1 MTENVST
8 ETQTSPTAEYEPLK
22 VDFTPTPAV
31 VPLIAWTWNT
41 PVIPQFYWNVYSA
54 EQRIKQICLEIG
66 RIQEYLNYF
75 AAHYNKMS
83 GYLNKRID
91 KLTAAMYAEVERLDK
106 AIEEE
111 NKARKLADDLLQKGL
126 DAEIARAKAAE
137 FVLQQNID
145 TNTTLIEDEE
155 KRAKDAE
162 EKLTTDLHDETAA
175 RIAEDKKISDTV
187 ETNRQHAEEVD
198 TQLFDSI
205 RTEANL
211 RKNADNLLNDRID
224 KETEERKADDASINT
239 RINDEHAERVKTD
252 NELDKRITNNQQDI
266 EHEVERAKSAETNL
280 NDALERE
287 IDARVDTDRSLEN
300 SIDANERASKERD
313 NKLQGNIDAN
323 DADSKNRDKQLQ
335 ANIDAEITNRGN
347 AENAINDRITN
358 EVNDR
363 KADDASINTRIDK
376 EVEERKNDV
385 TNLNTRVDTEQTD
398 RVKADNALDKRA
410 TDNAQAIEHETER
423 AKSAETNLND
433 ALEREVDARKDD
445 TRNLENQIDKANND
459 SKSRDGVLQSHIE
472 EEATKR
478 ATEDNKKV
486 SVTNIKAAENSR
498 ITVKTSNENTENATV
513 TIGDTFNADFNK
525 VNTDIETEKQRAI
538 AKENELIGKVEH
550 ETQERQTETTAL
562 NAEVAKRPTLDK
574 FIAGDNIILTPDIDK
589 TTLTIH
595 ATTDENKVNDLAD
608 AKLENYKATVKDLI
622 EERVV
627 DYIPK
632 NSLIAG
638 AHIEIKKDYPNYVI
652 SVPDSDF
659 TDMWHVVNDNN
670 TNIKE
675 VREDIKNIDEQL
687 KSTIDKYNLNKHL
700 TAGENII
707 ITPNE
712 DATNLTISAKNGVDA
727 DTLKD
732 MQQNIGKNHNNIE
745 NLQSDMSSLIANS
758 NIHGDK
764 YIKVEKTSDNNNRLE
779 YNLSFDDSYATSAEP
794 DSLLTLIKK
803 DVLGDVST
811 TVQQK
816 IPELLQTAVK
826 HGDGILINKGSDDI
840 TISNNAIKTIVYN
853 YNNFTKLEN
862 AISIV
867 MDNPNLQP
875 EPFFYMKIPFDTNA
889 KNIYIQPKFYYD
901 LDSVTTPE
909 KILEAYYT
917 INKLDVKT
925 LYSKINNIIYVIAHI
940 KNKDTNIKFILPDIV
955 VTSIYQ

>member
-1 MTENVST
+1 MTEHIET
-8 ETQTSPTAEYEPLK
+8 GTQTSPTAEYEPLK

-31 VPLIAWTWNT
+31 VPLVAWTWNT

-91 KLTAAMYAEVERLDK
+91 KLTAAMYAEIERLDK

-111 NKARKLADDLLQKGL
+111 NKARKLADELLQKGL

-137 FVLQQNID
+137 IVLQQNID
-145 TNTTLIEDEE
+145 TNTSLIEDEE

-162 EKLTTDLHDETAA
+162 EKLTTDLHDETNA
-175 RIAEDKKISDTV
+175 RIAEDKKITDTV

-211 RKNADNLLNDRID
+211 RKNADNVLNDRID
-224 KETEERKADDASINT
+224 KETEERKDSDTSINA
-239 RINDEHAERVKTD
+239 RIDDEHAERVKAD
-252 NELDKRITNNQQDI
+252 NYLGMRVGDNKQAI
-266 EHEVERAKSAETNL
+266 EHEVERAKSAENNL

-287 IDARVDTDRSLEN
+287 IDARIDTDRSLEN
-300 SIDANERASKERD
+300 TIDTNDRASKERD

-323 DADSKNRDKQLQ
+323 DDASKDRDKQLQ

-347 AENAINDRITN
+347 AENAINNRITN
-358 EVNDR
+358 EINDR
-363 KADDASINTRIDK
+363 KADDASINKRIDK
-376 EVEERKNDV
+376 EIEERKNDIV
-385 TNLNTRVDTEQTD
+385 SLNTRVDTEQTE
-398 RVKADNALDKRA
+398 RVKATNSLDKRV
-410 TDNAQAIEHETER
+410 TDNAQSIEHETER

-433 ALEREVDARKDD
+433 ALEREVDARQDD

-472 EEATKR
+472 DEATKR

-608 AKLENYKATVKDLI
+608 ARLENYKATVKDLI

-632 NSLIAG
+632 DSLVAG
-638 AHIEIKKDYPNYVI
+638 THIKIDKNYPYYTI
-652 SVPDSDF
+652 SVPDNDF
-659 TDMWHVVNDNN
+659 TDIWKKVNNNSADVNRLNNDIPRIDN
-670 TNIKE
+670 E
-675 VREDIKNIDEQL
+675 L
-687 KSTIDKYNLNKHL
+687 KQKINDYELNKYL

-732 MQQNIGKNHNNIE
+732 MQQNIGKNHTNIE

-758 NIHGDK
+758 NIHGDN

-779 YNLSFDDSYATSAEP
+779 YNLSFNDSYATSVEP

-803 DVLGDVST
+803 DVLKGASDVIEQE
-811 TVQQK
+811 V
-816 IPELLQTAVK
+816 PEMVNKSIIQ
-826 HGDGILINKGSDDI
+826 GDGISLTKGSNGI
-840 TISNNAIKTIVYN
+840 TISNKNTIKKIEIHSSFNPNANRVDIQIEAFDAIMLIHSLNYFIQVVPKTICDSVLSAYIDFSSEEGYVLHVN
-853 YNNFTKLEN
+853 
-862 AISIV
+862 
-867 MDNPNLQP
+867 
-875 EPFFYMKIPFDTNA
+875 
-889 KNIYIQPKFYYD
+889 KNILAENIEFTAFVF
-901 LDSVTTPE
+901 L
-909 KILEAYYT
+909 L
-917 INKLDVKT
+917 
-925 LYSKINNIIYVIAHI
+925 NNY
-940 KNKDTNIKFILPDIV
+940 F
-955 VTSIYQ
+955 

>member
-137 FVLQQNID
+137 VVLQQNID

-198 TQLFDSI
+198 AQLFDSI

-498 ITVKTSNENTENATV
+498 ITVKTSNENTDNATV

-589 TTLTIH
+589 TTLTI
-595 ATTDENKVNDLAD
+595 
-608 AKLENYKATVKDLI
+608 
-622 EERVV
+622 
-627 DYIPK
+627 
-632 NSLIAG
+632 
-638 AHIEIKKDYPNYVI
+638 
-652 SVPDSDF
+652 
-659 TDMWHVVNDNN
+659 
-670 TNIKE
+670 
-675 VREDIKNIDEQL
+675 
-687 KSTIDKYNLNKHL
+687 
-700 TAGENII
+700 
-707 ITPNE
+707 
-712 DATNLTISAKNGVDA
+712 SAKNGVDA

-779 YNLSFDDSYATSAEP
+779 YNLSFNDSYATSVEP

-826 HGDGILINKGSDDI
+826 HGDGILINKGTDDI
-840 TISNNAIKTIVYN
+840 TISNNAIKTIVYK

-862 AISIV
+862 GLSIV
-867 MDNPNLQP
+867 MDNPNLP
-875 EPFFYMKIPFDTNA
+875 LEPFFYMKIPFDTNA
-889 KNIYIQPKFYYD
+889 KNIYIQPKLYYD
-901 LDSVTTPE
+901 LDSFTTPE

-917 INKLDVKT
+917 INQLDVKT
-925 LYSKINNIIYVIAHI
+925 LYSKIKNIIYVIAHI
-940 KNKDTNIKFILPDIV
+940 KNKDNNIKFVLPDIV

>member
-1 MTENVST
+1 MTENINT

-31 VPLIAWTWNT
+31 VPLVAWTWNT

-111 NKARKLADDLLQKGL
+111 NKARKLADELLQKGL

-137 FVLQQNID
+137 VVLQQNID

-155 KRAKDAE
+155 KRARDAE
-162 EKLTTDLHDETAA
+162 EKLTTDLHDETTA

-198 TQLFDSI
+198 AQLFDSI
-205 RTEANL
+205 RTEANI
-211 RKNADNLLNDRID
+211 RKNADNVLSDRID
-224 KETEERKADDASINT
+224 KETEERKADDASINN
-239 RINDEHAERVKTD
+239 RIDNEHAERVKAD
-252 NELDKRITNNQQDI
+252 NELNKRITDNQQDI

-300 SIDANERASKERD
+300 SIDANDRASKERD
-313 NKLQGNIDAN
+313 NKLQGNIDSN
-323 DADSKNRDKQLQ
+323 DNASKERDKQLQ
-335 ANIDAEITNRGN
+335 ANINAEITNRGN

-363 KADDASINTRIDK
+363 KADDASINARIDK
-376 EVEERKNDV
+376 GVEERKNDV
-385 TNLNTRVDTEQTD
+385 TKLNTRVDTEQTD

-433 ALEREVDARKDD
+433 ALEREVDARQDD
-445 TRNLENQIDKANND
+445 TRNLENAIDKANKDSENRDNALQDDIDAEIEKRENADKDFDERIDMNKYDIKEIKTTIEND
-459 SKSRDGVLQSHIE
+459 HTKNSNDVLNLYEEVWKRPKLINIKSAKPSHITIQRDKDDTDS
-472 EEATKR
+472 ATL
-478 ATEDNKKV
+478 
-486 SVTNIKAAENSR
+486 
-498 ITVKTSNENTENATV
+498 
-513 TIGDTFNADFNK
+513 TIGDTFSADFDK
-525 VNTDIETEKQRAI
+525 VNNDIEVEKQRAI

-574 FIAGDNIILTPDIDK
+574 FIAGNNITLTPDVDK
-589 TTLTIH
+589 TT
-595 ATTDENKVNDLAD
+595 
-608 AKLENYKATVKDLI
+608 
-622 EERVV
+622 
-627 DYIPK
+627 
-632 NSLIAG
+632 
-638 AHIEIKKDYPNYVI
+638 
-652 SVPDSDF
+652 
-659 TDMWHVVNDNN
+659 
-670 TNIKE
+670 
-675 VREDIKNIDEQL
+675 
-687 KSTIDKYNLNKHL
+687 
-700 TAGENII
+700 
-707 ITPNE
+707 
-712 DATNLTISAKNGVDA
+712 LTISAKNGDVSKDDFYKLQSKVITIQDDTNINTSFREGLKINAGENITINHEPNSPEFTINAKNSVDA

-732 MQQNIGKNHNNIE
+732 MQQNIGKNHTNIE

-764 YIKVEKTSDNNNRLE
+764 YIKVQKTSDNNNRLE
-779 YNLSFDDSYATSAEP
+779 YNLSFDDSYATSVEP

-811 TVQQK
+811 TVEQK
-816 IPELLQTAVK
+816 IPEILQNAVK
-826 HGDGILINKGSDDI
+826 EGKGISINKGNDSI
-840 TISNNAIKTIVYN
+840 TISNTNTIKKLEIHSSFNPNVNRVNIQIGAFESQWLMQGNNYFIQVVPKTICDSVLSAYIDFSSEGGYVLHVN
-853 YNNFTKLEN
+853 
-862 AISIV
+862 
-867 MDNPNLQP
+867 
-875 EPFFYMKIPFDTNA
+875 
-889 KNIYIQPKFYYD
+889 KNILAENIEFTAFIF
-901 LDSVTTPE
+901 L
-909 KILEAYYT
+909 L
-917 INKLDVKT
+917 
-925 LYSKINNIIYVIAHI
+925 NNY
-940 KNKDTNIKFILPDIV
+940 F
-955 VTSIYQ
+955 